1 MRTSVSAKRCPHC
14 HRVTPLSSP
23 TCAGCGHVFRTR
35 FQTPSDFPAPPPA
48 LLLPASVP
56 ARPTRRGWLL
66 FGLAALAAAM
76 TLAIIL
82 VRPPRAPLP
91 QSAPLPTLLSSEAL
105 YARIGLSQSLTE
117 VTRTAGGL
125 GRVQRSSDPHLLTL
139 RYDGPASKTLG
150 EKTLGENVRVVLER
164 TNLAGNDYR
173 VQTVALYQGET
184 RVKSRSGE

>member
-1 MRTSVSAKRCPHC
+1 
-14 HRVTPLSSP
+14 
-23 TCAGCGHVFRTR
+23 
-35 FQTPSDFPAPPPA
+35 
-48 LLLPASVP
+48 
-56 ARPTRRGWLL
+56 
-66 FGLAALAAAM
+66 M